1 MSETYPRKNHCETL
15 FAGHTP
21 SSVGIDRK
29 GTKKNVYVQEKFTFI
44 APYCAFSCVCAYF
57 FVILQPKT
65 KAMNLSPLLILTLV
79 IGIIWFVPLVC
90 RKIHVPSI
98 VGFILAGIVIGPSVL
113 NLVGESPTIK
123 ILGSLGMLYIMF
135 QSGSEMDINDFK
147 QYKYR
152 SLFFGLCTFFIPF
165 CLGLITSRYLLP
177 YGWLPSLLLGAMYGS
192 HTLMTYPI
200 VSRYGVQKNVA
211 VNITVGATM
220 VAIILSLIVL
230 AIVEGWHRSA
240 QSIMEYAIQL
250 SLLAIFLLSVLWLF
264 PRFARMFFKRYRDPI
279 SEFMVVMLMLV
290 GSALL
295 ADLAGLEGILGAFL
309 CGVSLNRLLPN
320 RSPLMN
326 RINFVGNSIF
336 VPLFLIS
343 VGLMIDIHA
352 FWSGWT
358 TVTIAIV
365 MIITK
370 LIGKGLSAWIAQVV
384 FRFSKHERQLVFGLS
399 HATAAGTLAIVT
411 IAYQMGILSSD
422 VLNASVLMIL
432 VLCTTASFISEH
444 AAKELAL
451 QESAKLESDHEDD
464 HWLLTSVGKD
474 LRPTLREIGEMAT
487 LDNIEI
493 KQSADWQDV
502 SNMVEHTSKSVIV
515 YHEAQPI
522 NTINRLVVAVP
533 RYAEKER
540 DFITCFG
547 LVRRLAGELGAK
559 VVFYA
564 TPDTQVAL
572 QAMCRRPGKYLR
584 AAFRNMDGWEEVGI
598 LSQTIME
605 NDMLI
610 LLSSRKLTASYH
622 PLFESIP
629 TMLTE
634 HFTHFSSMVVYP
646 EQLTGGPNMDTLLTE
661 IPPASTTWSII
672 TRIKRFLRKGWEA
685 MRLKVKG

>member
-1 MSETYPRKNHCETL
+1 MADMH
-15 FAGHTP
+15 
-21 SSVGIDRK
+21 
-29 GTKKNVYVQEKFTFI
+29 
-44 APYCAFSCVCAYF
+44 
-57 FVILQPKT
+57 
-65 KAMNLSPLLILTLV
+65 MSPLLILTLV
-79 IGIIWFVPLVC
+79 IGIIWFVPIMC
-90 RKIHVPSI
+90 RKLHVPSI

-113 NLVGESPTIK
+113 NVIGDNPTIK

-165 CLGLITSRYLLP
+165 VLGLITSRYLLP

-220 VAIILSLIVL
+220 WAIILSLIVL
-230 AIVEGWHRSA
+230 AIVESWSRAS
-240 QSIMEYAIQL
+240 QSITEYAIQL
-250 SLLAIFLLSVLWLF
+250 CLVGVFLLSVLWLF

-279 SEFMVVMLMLV
+279 SEFVVVMLMLV

-320 RSPLMN
+320 RSPLMG

-358 TVTIAIV
+358 TLTIAAV
-365 MIITK
+365 MIGTK
-370 LIGKGLSAWIAQVV
+370 LLGKSLSAWIAQVV

-399 HATAAGTLAIVT
+399 HATAAGTLAIVS

-464 HWLLTSVGKD
+464 YWLLTSVGKD
-474 LRPTLREIGEMAT
+474 LRPTLREIGEMAS

-493 KQSADWQDV
+493 KQSTDWQDV

-515 YHEAQPI
+515 YHESQPI

-533 RYAEKER
+533 RHAEKER

-559 VVFYA
+559 VIFYA
-564 TPDTQVAL
+564 TPDTQHAL
-572 QAMCRRPGKYLR
+572 QVMCRRPGKYLR
-584 AAFRNMDGWEEVGI
+584 ASFRTMDGWEEIGVI
-598 LSQTIME
+598 SQTIMD
-605 NDMLI
+605 NDMLV
-610 LLSSRKLTASYH
+610 LLSSRKSTASYH
-622 PLFESIP
+622 PLFEEIP
-629 TMLTE
+629 TMLTQ
-634 HFTHFSSMVVYP
+634 HFTEFNSMVVYP
-646 EQLTGGPNMDTLLTE
+646 EQLTGSPDMETLLTE
-661 IPPASTTWSII
+661 IPPASKTWSII
-672 TRIKRFLRKGWEA
+672 SGIKRWILRFVTFHK
-685 MRLKVKG
+685 

>member
-1 MSETYPRKNHCETL
+1 ML
-15 FAGHTP
+15 
-21 SSVGIDRK
+21 
-29 GTKKNVYVQEKFTFI
+29 
-44 APYCAFSCVCAYF
+44 
-57 FVILQPKT
+57 
-65 KAMNLSPLLILTLV
+65 LSPLLTLTLV
-79 IGIIWFVPLVC
+79 IGIIWFVPILC

-113 NLVGESPTIK
+113 GVAGQTPAIK

-135 QSGSEMDINDFK
+135 QSGSEIDIHDFK

-152 SLFFGLCTFFIPF
+152 SLFFGLCTFLIPF
-165 CLGLITSRYLLP
+165 GLGLITSRYLLP

-200 VSRYGVQKNVA
+200 VSQYGVQKNVA

-230 AIVEGWHRSA
+230 AIVEGWSRSA
-240 QSIMEYAIQL
+240 QSSMDYIIQL
-250 SLLAIFLLSVLWLF
+250 CLVVVFLTSVLWLF

-358 TVTIAIV
+358 TLTIAIV
-365 MIITK
+365 MITTK

-384 FRFSKHERQLVFGLS
+384 FRFSKHERQLIFGLS

-411 IAYQMGILSSD
+411 IAYQMGLLSSD

-464 HWLLTSVGKD
+464 YWLLTSVGDD
-474 LRPTLREIGEMAT
+474 LRPAMREIGEMAS

-493 KQSADWQDV
+493 KQSADWKDV

-547 LVRRLAGELGAK
+547 LVRRLASELGAK

-564 TPDTQVAL
+564 HPDTQEAL

-584 AAFRNMDGWEEVGI
+584 ASFRNMDGWEEVGI
-598 LSQTIME
+598 ISQTIVD
-605 NDMLI
+605 NDMLV
-610 LLSSRKLTASYH
+610 LLSSRKSTASYN
-622 PLFESIP
+622 PLFEHIP

-634 HFTHFSSMVVYP
+634 HFTRFSSMVVYP
-646 EQLTGGPNMDTLLTE
+646 EQLTGGPDMDTLLME
-661 IPPASTTWSII
+661 IPPASKTWSII
-672 TRIKRFLRKGWEA
+672 SRIKQFIKHLIRYDRNS
-685 MRLKVKG
+685 

>member
-1 MSETYPRKNHCETL
+1 
-15 FAGHTP
+15 
-21 SSVGIDRK
+21 
-29 GTKKNVYVQEKFTFI
+29 
-44 APYCAFSCVCAYF
+44 
-57 FVILQPKT
+57 
-65 KAMNLSPLLILTLV
+65 MNALLTLTLV
-79 IGIIWFVPLVC
+79 IGIIWFVPLLC

-113 NLVGESPTIK
+113 NIVGESPTIK
-123 ILGSLGMLYIMF
+123 ILGSLGMLFIMF
-135 QSGSEMDINDFK
+135 QSGSEIDINDFK

-165 CLGLITSRYLLP
+165 GLGLITSQYLLP

-200 VSRYGVQKNVA
+200 VSRYGVQKNVV

-230 AIVEGWHRSA
+230 AIVESWSRSV
-240 QSIMEYAIQL
+240 QTTTEYVIQF
-250 SLLAIFLLSVLWLF
+250 SLIVVFLLTVLWLF
-264 PRFARMFFKRYRDPI
+264 PRLARMFFKRYREPI
-279 SEFMVVMLMLV
+279 SEFAVVMLMLV
-290 GSALL
+290 SSAWL

-320 RSPLMN
+320 RSPLMG
-326 RINFVGNSIF
+326 RINFVGTSIF

-358 TVTIAIV
+358 TLTIAAV
-365 MIITK
+365 MITTK
-370 LIGKGLSAWIAQVV
+370 LIGKSLSAWLAQAV

-411 IAYQMGILSSD
+411 IAYQMGLLSSD

-432 VLCTTASFISEH
+432 VLCTTASFITEH

-464 HWLLTSVGKD
+464 YWLLTSVGRD

-564 TPDTQVAL
+564 HPDTQVAL
-572 QAMCRRPGKYLR
+572 QTMCRRPGKYLR
-584 AAFRNMDGWEEVGI
+584 AAFRTMEGWEEIEI
-598 LSQTIME
+598 LSQTIID

-610 LLSSRKLTASYH
+610 LLSSRKSTASYN
-622 PLFESIP
+622 PLFEQIP
-629 TMLTE
+629 TMLGE
-634 HFTHFSSMVVYP
+634 HFTGYNSMVVYP
-646 EQLTGGPNMDTLLTE
+646 EQLTGGPDMDTLLTE
-661 IPPASTTWSII
+661 IPPASTTWSFLS
-672 TRIKRFLRKGWEA
+672 RCKRLVKRLLR
-685 MRLKVKG
+685 MDDQL

>member
-1 MSETYPRKNHCETL
+1 
-15 FAGHTP
+15 
-21 SSVGIDRK
+21 
-29 GTKKNVYVQEKFTFI
+29 
-44 APYCAFSCVCAYF
+44 
-57 FVILQPKT
+57 
-65 KAMNLSPLLILTLV
+65 MNALLTLTLV
-79 IGIIWFVPLVC
+79 IGSIWFVPLVC

-113 NLVGESPTIK
+113 NLVGESPSIK

-135 QSGSEMDINDFK
+135 QSGSEIDINDFK

-165 CLGLITSRYLLP
+165 GLGLITSQYLLP

-230 AIVEGWHRSA
+230 AIVEGWSRSV
-240 QSIMEYAIQL
+240 QSITDYAIQL
-250 SLLAIFLLSVLWLF
+250 VLVAVFLLTVLWLF

-295 ADLAGLEGILGAFL
+295 ADMAGLEGILGAFL

-320 RSPLMN
+320 RSPLMG

-358 TVTIAIV
+358 TVTIAVV
-365 MIITK
+365 MITTK
-370 LIGKGLSAWIAQVV
+370 LIGKSLSAWIAQVV

-411 IAYQMGILSSD
+411 IAYQMGLLSSD

-432 VLCTTASFISEH
+432 VLCTTASFITEH

-464 HWLLTSVGKD
+464 YWLLTSVGRD

-502 SNMVEHTSKSVIV
+502 SNLVEHTSKSVIV
-515 YHEAQPI
+515 YHESQPI
-522 NTINRLVVAVP
+522 NTIYRLVVAVP

-564 TPDTQVAL
+564 HPDTQVAL

-584 AAFRNMDGWEEVGI
+584 ASFRTMEGWEEIGI
-598 LSQTIME
+598 LSQTIMD

-610 LLSSRKLTASYH
+610 LLSSRKSTASYN
-622 PLFESIP
+622 PLFEEIP
-629 TMLTE
+629 VMLGE
-634 HFTHFSSMVVYP
+634 YFTDYNSMVVYP
-646 EQLTGGPNMDTLLTE
+646 EQLTGGPDIDTLLTE
-661 IPPASTTWSII
+661 MPPASKTWSII
-672 TRIKRFLRKGWEA
+672 SRVKRW
-685 MRLKVKG
+685 VKKYIFRRTDEK

>member
-1 MSETYPRKNHCETL
+1 
-15 FAGHTP
+15 
-21 SSVGIDRK
+21 
-29 GTKKNVYVQEKFTFI
+29 
-44 APYCAFSCVCAYF
+44 
-57 FVILQPKT
+57 
-65 KAMNLSPLLILTLV
+65 MNALLTLTLV
-79 IGIIWFVPLVC
+79 IGIIWFVPIVC

-113 NLVGESPTIK
+113 NLVGESPSIK

-135 QSGSEMDINDFK
+135 QSGSEIDINDFK

-152 SLFFGLCTFFIPF
+152 SLFFGLCTFLIPF
-165 CLGLITSRYLLP
+165 GLGIITSRYLLP

-200 VSRYGVQKNVA
+200 VSRYGVQKNMA

-220 VAIILSLIVL
+220 VAITLSLIVL
-230 AIVEGWHRSA
+230 AIVEGWSHPVRSIA
-240 QSIMEYAIQL
+240 DYAIQL
-250 SLLAIFLLSVLWLF
+250 SLVVVFLISVLWLF

-290 GSALL
+290 GSAFL
-295 ADLAGLEGILGAFL
+295 ANLAGLEGILGAFL

-320 RSPLMN
+320 RSPLMG

-365 MIITK
+365 MITTK
-370 LIGKGLSAWIAQVV
+370 LIGKSLSAWIAQAV
-384 FRFSKHERQLVFGLS
+384 FRFSQHERQLVFGLS

-411 IAYQMGILSSD
+411 IAYQMGLLSSD

-432 VLCTTASFISEH
+432 VLCTTASFITEH

-451 QESAKLESDHEDD
+451 QESAKLEAYHEDD
-464 HWLLTSVGKD
+464 YWLLTSVGDD
-474 LRPTLREIGEMAT
+474 LRPAMREIGEMAS

-493 KQSADWQDV
+493 KQSADWKDV
-502 SNMVEHTSKSVIV
+502 SDMVEHTSKSVIV

-547 LVRRLAGELGAK
+547 LVRRLSGELGAK

-564 TPDTQVAL
+564 HPDTQVAL

-598 LSQTIME
+598 ISQTIMD
-605 NDMLI
+605 NDMLV
-610 LLSSRKLTASYH
+610 LLSSRKSTASYN
-622 PLFESIP
+622 PLFEEIP
-629 TMLTE
+629 TMLTQ
-634 HFTHFSSMVVYP
+634 HFTSFSSMVVYP
-646 EQLTGGPNMDTLLTE
+646 EQLTGEPDMDTLLME
-661 IPPASTTWSII
+661 IPPASKTWSMIS
-672 TRIKRFLRKGWEA
+672 RVKRWVKKYIF
-685 MRLKVKG
+685 RLTDEK

>member
-1 MSETYPRKNHCETL
+1 
-15 FAGHTP
+15 
-21 SSVGIDRK
+21 
-29 GTKKNVYVQEKFTFI
+29 
-44 APYCAFSCVCAYF
+44 
-57 FVILQPKT
+57 
-65 KAMNLSPLLILTLV
+65 MNALLTLTLV
-79 IGIIWFVPLVC
+79 IGIIWFVPLLC

-113 NLVGESPTIK
+113 DLVGETPALQ

-135 QSGSEMDINDFK
+135 QSGSEIDINDFK

-165 CLGLITSRYLLP
+165 GLGLITSQYLLP

-200 VSRYGVQKNVA
+200 VSRYGVQKNMA

-220 VAIILSLIVL
+220 VAIILSLTVL
-230 AIVEGWHRSA
+230 AIVEGWSRST
-240 QSIMEYAIQL
+240 QSLTDYAIQL
-250 SLLAIFLLSVLWLF
+250 ALVVVFLLTVLWLF

-320 RSPLMN
+320 RSPLMG

-365 MIITK
+365 MVITK
-370 LIGKGLSAWIAQVV
+370 LIGKSISAWIAQVV

-411 IAYQMGILSSD
+411 IAYQMGLLSSD

-432 VLCTTASFISEH
+432 ILCTTASFITEH

-464 HWLLTSVGKD
+464 YWLLTSVGRD

-502 SNMVEHTSKSVIV
+502 SNLVEHTSKSVIV
-515 YHEAQPI
+515 YHESQPI
-522 NTINRLVVAVP
+522 NTIYRLVVAVP

-564 TPDTQVAL
+564 HPDTQVAL
-572 QAMCRRPGKYLR
+572 QTMCRRPGKYLR
-584 AAFRNMDGWEEVGI
+584 ASFRTMEGWEEISI
-598 LSQTIME
+598 LSQTIMD

-610 LLSSRKLTASYH
+610 LLSSRKSTASYN
-622 PLFESIP
+622 PLFEDIP
-629 TMLTE
+629 TMLGE
-634 HFTHFSSMVVYP
+634 HFTDYNSMVVYP
-646 EQLTGGPNMDTLLTE
+646 EQLTGGPDMDTLLSE
-661 IPPASTTWSII
+661 MPPASKTWSII
-672 TRIKRFLRKGWEA
+672 SRIKQIVKKI
-685 MRLKVKG
+685 LKLNAK

>member
-1 MSETYPRKNHCETL
+1 MADMH
-15 FAGHTP
+15 
-21 SSVGIDRK
+21 
-29 GTKKNVYVQEKFTFI
+29 
-44 APYCAFSCVCAYF
+44 
-57 FVILQPKT
+57 
-65 KAMNLSPLLILTLV
+65 MSPLLILTLV
-79 IGIIWFVPLVC
+79 IGIIWFVPIMC
-90 RKIHVPSI
+90 RKLHVPSI

-113 NLVGESPTIK
+113 NVIGDNPTIK

-165 CLGLITSRYLLP
+165 VLGLITSRYLLP

-220 VAIILSLIVL
+220 WAIILSLIVL
-230 AIVEGWHRSA
+230 AIVESWSRAS
-240 QSIMEYAIQL
+240 QSITEYAIQL
-250 SLLAIFLLSVLWLF
+250 CLVGVFLLSVLWLF

-279 SEFMVVMLMLV
+279 SEFVVVMLMLV

-320 RSPLMN
+320 RSPLMG

-358 TVTIAIV
+358 TLTIAAV
-365 MIITK
+365 MIGTK
-370 LIGKGLSAWIAQVV
+370 LLGKSLSAWIAQVV

-399 HATAAGTLAIVT
+399 HATAAGTLAIVS

-464 HWLLTSVGKD
+464 YWLLTSVGKD
-474 LRPTLREIGEMAT
+474 LRPTLREIGEMAS

-493 KQSADWQDV
+493 KQSTDWQDV

-515 YHEAQPI
+515 YHESQPI

-533 RYAEKER
+533 RHAEKER

-559 VVFYA
+559 VIFYA
-564 TPDTQVAL
+564 TPDTQNAL
-572 QAMCRRPGKYLR
+572 QVMCRRPGKYLR
-584 AAFRNMDGWEEVGI
+584 ASFRTMDGWEEIGVI
-598 LSQTIME
+598 SQTIMD
-605 NDMLI
+605 NDMLV
-610 LLSSRKLTASYH
+610 LLSSRKSTASYH
-622 PLFESIP
+622 PLFEEIP
-629 TMLTE
+629 TMLTQ
-634 HFTHFSSMVVYP
+634 HFTEFNSMVVYP
-646 EQLTGGPNMDTLLTE
+646 EQLTGSPDMETLLTE
-661 IPPASTTWSII
+661 IPPASKTWSII
-672 TRIKRFLRKGWEA
+672 SGIKRWILRFVTFHK
-685 MRLKVKG
+685 

>member
-1 MSETYPRKNHCETL
+1 
-15 FAGHTP
+15 
-21 SSVGIDRK
+21 
-29 GTKKNVYVQEKFTFI
+29 
-44 APYCAFSCVCAYF
+44 
-57 FVILQPKT
+57 
-65 KAMNLSPLLILTLV
+65 
-79 IGIIWFVPLVC
+79 
-90 RKIHVPSI
+90 
-98 VGFILAGIVIGPSVL
+98 
-113 NLVGESPTIK
+113 
-123 ILGSLGMLYIMF
+123 
-135 QSGSEMDINDFK
+135 
-147 QYKYR
+147 
-152 SLFFGLCTFFIPF
+152 
-165 CLGLITSRYLLP
+165 
-177 YGWLPSLLLGAMYGS
+177 MYGS

-200 VSRYGVQKNVA
+200 VSRYGVQKNSA

-220 VAIILSLIVL
+220 WAIILSLIVL
-230 AIVEGWHRSA
+230 AIVEGWSRSA
-240 QSIMEYAIQL
+240 QGIKEYAIQL
-250 SLLAIFLLSVLWLF
+250 SLLAAFLLTVLWLF

-290 GSALL
+290 SSALL

-320 RSPLMN
+320 RSPLMG

-358 TVTIAIV
+358 TLTIAAV
-365 MIITK
+365 MIATK
-370 LIGKGLSAWIAQVV
+370 LIGKSLSAWIAQAV

-464 HWLLTSVGKD
+464 YWLITSVGKD
-474 LRPTLREIGEMAT
+474 LRPTLREIGEMAS

-559 VVFYA
+559 VIFYA
-564 TPDTQVAL
+564 HPDTQWAL
-572 QAMCRRPGKYLR
+572 QTMCRRPGKYLR
-584 AAFRNMDGWEEVGI
+584 ASFRTMEGWEEIDI
-598 LSQTIME
+598 LSQTIMD

-610 LLSSRKLTASYH
+610 LLSSRKSTASYN
-622 PLFESIP
+622 PLFEEIP
-629 TMLTE
+629 TMLGK
-634 HFTHFSSMVVYP
+634 HFTEYNSMVVYP
-646 EQLTGGPNMDTLLTE
+646 EQLTGGPDMDTLLTE
-661 IPPASTTWSII
+661 MPPASKTWSFISNC
-672 TRIKRFLRKGWEA
+672 KRFIKKI
-685 MRLKVKG
+685 LKINTP

>member
-1 MSETYPRKNHCETL
+1 
-15 FAGHTP
+15 
-21 SSVGIDRK
+21 
-29 GTKKNVYVQEKFTFI
+29 
-44 APYCAFSCVCAYF
+44 
-57 FVILQPKT
+57 
-65 KAMNLSPLLILTLV
+65 MNLSPLLILTLV
-79 IGIIWFVPLVC
+79 IGIIWFVPIVC

-113 NLVGESPTIK
+113 NIVAGGPTIK

-135 QSGSEMDINDFK
+135 QSGSEIDINDFK

-165 CLGLITSRYLLP
+165 GLGLITSRFLLP
-177 YGWLPSLLLGAMYGS
+177 FGWLPSLLLGAMYGS

-220 VAIILSLIVL
+220 VAIILSLMVL
-230 AIVEGWHRSA
+230 AIVEGWSRSV
-240 QSIMEYAIQL
+240 QSITEYAIQL

-358 TVTIAIV
+358 TVTIAVV

-384 FRFSKHERQLVFGLS
+384 FRFSKHERQLIFGLS

-411 IAYQMGILSSD
+411 IAYQMGLLSSD

-432 VLCTTASFISEH
+432 VLCTTASFITEH

-451 QESAKLESDHEDD
+451 QESAKLEADHEDD
-464 HWLLTSVGKD
+464 YWLLTSVGKD
-474 LRPTLREIGEMAT
+474 LRPAMREIGEMAS

-493 KQSADWQDV
+493 KQSTDWKDV
-502 SNMVEHTSKSVIV
+502 SDMVEHTSKSVIV
-515 YHEAQPI
+515 YNESQPI

-547 LVRRLAGELGAK
+547 LVRRLSGELGAK

-564 TPDTQVAL
+564 HPDTQVAL

-584 AAFRNMDGWEEVGI
+584 AAFRNMDDWEEVGI
-598 LSQTIME
+598 ISQTIVE
-605 NDMLI
+605 NDMLV
-610 LLSSRKLTASYH
+610 LLSSRKSTASYH
-622 PLFESIP
+622 PLFEEIP
-629 TMLTE
+629 TMLTQ
-634 HFTHFSSMVVYP
+634 HFTSFSSMVVYP
-646 EQLTGGPNMDTLLTE
+646 EQLTGGPDVDTLLTE
-661 IPPASTTWSII
+661 IPPASKTWSII
-672 TRIKRFLRKGWEA
+672 SRVKGFLRKGWEA
-685 MRLKVKG
+685 MR

>member
-1 MSETYPRKNHCETL
+1 ME
-15 FAGHTP
+15 
-21 SSVGIDRK
+21 
-29 GTKKNVYVQEKFTFI
+29 
-44 APYCAFSCVCAYF
+44 
-57 FVILQPKT
+57 
-65 KAMNLSPLLILTLV
+65 AMNLSPLLILTLV
-79 IGIIWFVPLVC
+79 IGIIWFVPIVC

-113 NLVGESPTIK
+113 NIVAGGPTIK

-135 QSGSEMDINDFK
+135 QSGSEIDINDFK

-165 CLGLITSRYLLP
+165 GLGLITSRFLLP
-177 YGWLPSLLLGAMYGS
+177 FGWLPSLLLGAMYGS

-220 VAIILSLIVL
+220 VAIILSLMVL
-230 AIVEGWHRSA
+230 AIVEGWSRSV
-240 QSIMEYAIQL
+240 QSITEYAIQL
-250 SLLAIFLLSVLWLF
+250 ALVAVFLFSVLWLF

-358 TVTIAIV
+358 TVTIAVV

-384 FRFSKHERQLVFGLS
+384 FRFSKHERQLIFGLS

-411 IAYQMGILSSD
+411 IAYQMGLLSSD

-432 VLCTTASFISEH
+432 VLCTTASFITEH

-451 QESAKLESDHEDD
+451 QESAKLEADHEDD
-464 HWLLTSVGKD
+464 YWLLTSVGKD
-474 LRPTLREIGEMAT
+474 LRPAMREIGEMAS

-493 KQSADWQDV
+493 KQSTDWKDV
-502 SNMVEHTSKSVIV
+502 SDMVEHTSKSVIV
-515 YHEAQPI
+515 YNESQPI

-547 LVRRLAGELGAK
+547 LVRRLSGELGAK

-564 TPDTQVAL
+564 HPDTQVAL

-598 LSQTIME
+598 ISQTIVE
-605 NDMLI
+605 NDMLV
-610 LLSSRKLTASYH
+610 LLSSRKSTASYH
-622 PLFESIP
+622 PLFEEIP
-629 TMLTE
+629 TMLTQ
-634 HFTHFSSMVVYP
+634 HFTSFSSMVVYP
-646 EQLTGGPNMDTLLTE
+646 EQLTGGPDVDTLLTE
-661 IPPASTTWSII
+661 IPPASKTWSII
-672 TRIKRFLRKGWEA
+672 SRVKGFMRKGWEA
-685 MRLKVKG
+685 IRLKVKGER

>member
-1 MSETYPRKNHCETL
+1 MS
-15 FAGHTP
+15 
-21 SSVGIDRK
+21 
-29 GTKKNVYVQEKFTFI
+29 
-44 APYCAFSCVCAYF
+44 
-57 FVILQPKT
+57 
-65 KAMNLSPLLILTLV
+65 LSPLLILTLV
-79 IGIIWFVPLVC
+79 IGIIWFVPLLC

-113 NLVGESPTIK
+113 NIVGESPTIK
-123 ILGSLGMLYIMF
+123 ILGSLGMLFIMF
-135 QSGSEMDINDFK
+135 QSGSEIDINDFK

-152 SLFFGLCTFFIPF
+152 SLFLGLCTFFIPF
-165 CLGLITSRYLLP
+165 GLGLITSQYLLP

-200 VSRYGVQKNVA
+200 VSRYGVQKNVV

-230 AIVEGWHRSA
+230 AIVESWSRSV
-240 QSIMEYAIQL
+240 QTTTEYVIQF
-250 SLLAIFLLSVLWLF
+250 SLIVVFLLTVLWLF
-264 PRFARMFFKRYRDPI
+264 PRLARMLFKRYREPI
-279 SEFMVVMLMLV
+279 SEFVVVMLMLV
-290 GSALL
+290 SSAWL

-320 RSPLMN
+320 RSPLMG
-326 RINFVGNSIF
+326 RINFVGTSIF

-358 TVTIAIV
+358 TLTIAAV
-365 MIITK
+365 MITTK
-370 LIGKGLSAWIAQVV
+370 LIGKSLSAWLAQAV

-411 IAYQMGILSSD
+411 IAYQMGLLSSD

-432 VLCTTASFISEH
+432 VLCTTASFITEH

-464 HWLLTSVGKD
+464 YWLLTSVGRD

-564 TPDTQVAL
+564 HPDTQVAL
-572 QAMCRRPGKYLR
+572 QTMCRRPGKYLR
-584 AAFRNMDGWEEVGI
+584 AAFRTMEGWEEIDI
-598 LSQTIME
+598 LSQTIMD

-610 LLSSRKLTASYH
+610 LLSSRKSTASYN
-622 PLFESIP
+622 PLFEQIP
-629 TMLTE
+629 TMLGE
-634 HFTHFSSMVVYP
+634 HFTGYNSMVVYP
-646 EQLTGGPNMDTLLTE
+646 EQLTGGPDMDTLLTE
-661 IPPASTTWSII
+661 IPPASTTWSFLS
-672 TRIKRFLRKGWEA
+672 RCKRLVKRLLR
-685 MRLKVKG
+685 MDDQL

>member
-1 MSETYPRKNHCETL
+1 
-15 FAGHTP
+15 
-21 SSVGIDRK
+21 
-29 GTKKNVYVQEKFTFI
+29 
-44 APYCAFSCVCAYF
+44 
-57 FVILQPKT
+57 
-65 KAMNLSPLLILTLV
+65 MNTLLILTLV
-79 IGIIWFVPLVC
+79 IGIIWFVPLLC

-98 VGFILAGIVIGPSVL
+98 VGFILAGVVIGPSVL
-113 NLVGESPTIK
+113 DLVGESPTIN

-135 QSGSEMDINDFK
+135 QSGSEIDFNDFK

-165 CLGLITSRYLLP
+165 ALGLITCSFFLP
-177 YGWLPSLLLGAMYGS
+177 YGWLPSLLLSAMYGS

-220 VAIILSLIVL
+220 WAIILSLIVL

-240 QSIMEYAIQL
+240 QSVADYVIQL
-250 SLLAIFLLSVLWLF
+250 SLVAVFLLSVLWGF
-264 PRFARMFFKRYRDPI
+264 PRFARMFFKRYRDSI
-279 SEFMVVMLMLV
+279 SEFAVVMLMLV

-320 RSPLMN
+320 RSPLMG

-336 VPLFLIS
+336 VPLFLVS
-343 VGLMIDIHA
+343 VGLLIDIHA

-358 TVTIAIV
+358 TLTIAIV
-365 MIITK
+365 MISTK
-370 LIGKGLSAWIAQVV
+370 LIGKSLAAWIAQIV

-451 QESAKLESDHEDD
+451 QESTKLEADHEDD
-464 HWLLTSVGKD
+464 NWLLTSVGKD
-474 LRPTLREIGEMAT
+474 LRPTLREIGEMAS
-487 LDNIEI
+487 LNNIEI

-515 YHEAQPI
+515 YHESQPI

-559 VVFYA
+559 VIFYA
-564 TPDTQVAL
+564 HPDTQVAL

-584 AAFRNMDGWEEVGI
+584 AAFRTMDGWEEIGI
-598 LSQTIME
+598 LSQTIMD

-610 LLSSRKLTASYH
+610 LLSSRKSTASYN
-622 PLFESIP
+622 PLFEEIP
-629 TMLTE
+629 TMLGE
-634 HFTHFSSMVVYP
+634 YFTDYNSMVVYP
-646 EQLTGGPNMDTLLTE
+646 EQLTGVPDMDTLLTE
-661 IPPASTTWSII
+661 MPPASKTWSMIG
-672 TRIKRFLRKGWEA
+672 RMKRFIKHILGRHAE
-685 MRLKVKG
+685 

>member
-1 MSETYPRKNHCETL
+1 ML
-15 FAGHTP
+15 
-21 SSVGIDRK
+21 
-29 GTKKNVYVQEKFTFI
+29 
-44 APYCAFSCVCAYF
+44 
-57 FVILQPKT
+57 
-65 KAMNLSPLLILTLV
+65 LSPLLTLTLV
-79 IGIIWFVPLVC
+79 IGIIWFVPILC

-113 NLVGESPTIK
+113 GVAGQTPAIK

-135 QSGSEMDINDFK
+135 QSGSEIDINDFK

-152 SLFFGLCTFFIPF
+152 SLFFGLCTFLIPF
-165 CLGLITSRYLLP
+165 GLGLITSRYLLP

-230 AIVEGWHRSA
+230 AIVEGWSRSA
-240 QSIMEYAIQL
+240 QSSMDYIIQL
-250 SLLAIFLLSVLWLF
+250 CLVVVFLTSVLWLF
-264 PRFARMFFKRYRDPI
+264 PRFARTFFKRYRDPI

-358 TVTIAIV
+358 TLTIAIV
-365 MIITK
+365 MITTK

-384 FRFSKHERQLVFGLS
+384 FRFSKHERQLIFGLS

-411 IAYQMGILSSD
+411 IAYQMGLLSSD

-464 HWLLTSVGKD
+464 YWLLTSVGDD
-474 LRPTLREIGEMAT
+474 LRPAMREIGEMAS

-502 SNMVEHTSKSVIV
+502 SNMIEHTSKSVIV

-547 LVRRLAGELGAK
+547 LVRRLASELGAK

-564 TPDTQVAL
+564 HPDTQEAL

-584 AAFRNMDGWEEVGI
+584 ASFRNMDGWEEVGI
-598 LSQTIME
+598 ISQTIVD
-605 NDMLI
+605 NDMLV
-610 LLSSRKLTASYH
+610 LLSSRKSTASDN
-622 PLFESIP
+622 PLFEHIP
-629 TMLTE
+629 TRLTE
-634 HFTHFSSMVVYP
+634 HFTRFSSMVVYP
-646 EQLTGGPNMDTLLTE
+646 EQLTGGPDMDTLLME
-661 IPPASTTWSII
+661 IPPASKTWSII
-672 TRIKRFLRKGWEA
+672 SRIKQFIKHLIRYDRNS
-685 MRLKVKG
+685 

>member
-1 MSETYPRKNHCETL
+1 MS
-15 FAGHTP
+15 
-21 SSVGIDRK
+21 
-29 GTKKNVYVQEKFTFI
+29 
-44 APYCAFSCVCAYF
+44 
-57 FVILQPKT
+57 
-65 KAMNLSPLLILTLV
+65 LSPLLILTLM

-113 NLVGESPTIK
+113 NLVGESPSIK

-135 QSGSEMDINDFK
+135 QSGSEIDINDFK

-165 CLGLITSRYLLP
+165 GLGLITSRYLLP

-230 AIVEGWHRSA
+230 ALVEGWSRSA
-240 QSIMEYAIQL
+240 QSVSEYAIQL
-250 SLLAIFLLSVLWLF
+250 SLVAVFLVSVLWLF
-264 PRFARMFFKRYRDPI
+264 PRFARMFFKRYREPI

-320 RSPLMN
+320 RSPLMG
-326 RINFVGNSIF
+326 RINFIGNSIF

-352 FWSGWT
+352 FWSGWST
-358 TVTIAIV
+358 LTIAVV

-370 LIGKGLSAWIAQVV
+370 LIGKSLSSWIAQLV

-411 IAYQMGILSSD
+411 IAYQMGLLSSD

-432 VLCTTASFISEH
+432 VLCTTASFITEH

-451 QESAKLESDHEDD
+451 QESALLEAYHEDD
-464 HWLLTSVGKD
+464 YWLLTSVGKD

-502 SNMVEHTSKSVIV
+502 LNMVEHTSKSVIV

-547 LVRRLAGELGAK
+547 LVRRLSVELGAK

-564 TPDTQVAL
+564 HPDTQVAL
-572 QAMCRRPGKYLR
+572 QAMCCRPGKYLR
-584 AAFRNMDGWEEVGI
+584 ASFRNMDGWEEVGI
-598 LSQTIME
+598 ISQTIMD
-605 NDMLI
+605 NDMLV
-610 LLSSRKLTASYH
+610 LLSSRKSTASYH
-622 PLFESIP
+622 PLFEQIP
-629 TMLTE
+629 TMLMQ
-634 HFTHFSSMVVYP
+634 HFTSFSSMVVYP
-646 EQLTGGPNMDTLLTE
+646 EQLTGGPDMDTLLME
-661 IPPASTTWSII
+661 IPPASKTWSMI
-672 TRIKRFLRKGWEA
+672 TGVKRWVKQFLWNKDT
-685 MRLKVKG
+685 

>member
-1 MSETYPRKNHCETL
+1 M
-15 FAGHTP
+15 
-21 SSVGIDRK
+21 
-29 GTKKNVYVQEKFTFI
+29 Q
-44 APYCAFSCVCAYF
+44 
-57 FVILQPKT
+57 
-65 KAMNLSPLLILTLV
+65 MSPLFILTLV
-79 IGIIWFVPLVC
+79 IGIVWFVPIVC

-113 NLVGESPTIK
+113 DIVGESPTIK

-165 CLGLITSRYLLP
+165 GLGLITSRYLLP
-177 YGWLPSLLLGAMYGS
+177 YGWLPGLLLGAMYGS

-220 VAIILSLIVL
+220 VAIILSLVVL
-230 AIVEGWHRSA
+230 AVVEGWSRSV
-240 QSIMEYAIQL
+240 QSVREYAIQL
-250 SLLAIFLLSVLWLF
+250 SLVVVFLVSVLWVF
-264 PRFARMFFKRYRDPI
+264 PRLARIFFKRYRDPI
-279 SEFMVVMLMLV
+279 SEFVVVMLMLV

-320 RSPLMN
+320 RSPLMG

-358 TVTIAIV
+358 TLTIAAV
-365 MIITK
+365 MITTK
-370 LIGKGLSAWIAQVV
+370 LVGKSLAAWIVQVV

-411 IAYQMGILSSD
+411 IAYQMGLLSSD

-464 HWLLTSVGKD
+464 YWLLTSVGKD
-474 LRPTLREIGEMAT
+474 LRPTLREIGEMAS

-502 SNMVEHTSKSVIV
+502 TNMVEHTSKSVIV
-515 YHEAQPI
+515 YNEVQPI

-559 VVFYA
+559 VIFYA
-564 TPDTQVAL
+564 HPDTQVAL

-584 AAFRNMDGWEEVGI
+584 ASFRTMEGWEEISV
-598 LSQTIME
+598 LSQTIMD

-610 LLSSRKLTASYH
+610 LLSSRKSTASYN
-622 PLFESIP
+622 PLFEEIP
-629 TMLTE
+629 TMLSL
-634 HFTHFSSMVVYP
+634 HFTEYSSMVVYP
-646 EQLTGGPNMDTLLTE
+646 EQLMGSPDMETLLSET
-661 IPPASTTWSII
+661 PPASRTWWVI
-672 TRIKRFLRKGWEA
+672 TGIKRLILRMVSFNK
-685 MRLKVKG
+685 

>member
-1 MSETYPRKNHCETL
+1 MDS
-15 FAGHTP
+15 
-21 SSVGIDRK
+21 
-29 GTKKNVYVQEKFTFI
+29 
-44 APYCAFSCVCAYF
+44 
-57 FVILQPKT
+57 
-65 KAMNLSPLLILTLV
+65 SPLLILTLV
-79 IGIIWFVPLVC
+79 IGIIWFVPIVC

-113 NLVGESPTIK
+113 GIAGQTPIIK

-135 QSGSEMDINDFK
+135 QSGSEIDINDFK

-165 CLGLITSRYLLP
+165 GLGLITSRFLLP

-220 VAIILSLIVL
+220 VAIILSLMAL
-230 AIVEGWHRSA
+230 AIVEGWSRSVE
-240 QSIMEYAIQL
+240 SITEYAIQL
-250 SLLAIFLLSVLWLF
+250 ALVAVFLFSVLWLF

-384 FRFSKHERQLVFGLS
+384 FRFSKHERQLIFGLT

-464 HWLLTSVGKD
+464 YWLLTSVGDD
-474 LRPTLREIGEMAT
+474 LRPAMREIGEMAS

-515 YHEAQPI
+515 YHESQPI

-564 TPDTQVAL
+564 HPDTQVAL

-584 AAFRNMDGWEEVGI
+584 ASFRNMDGWEEVGI
-598 LSQTIME
+598 ISQTIVE
-605 NDMLI
+605 NDMLV
-610 LLSSRKLTASYH
+610 LLSSRKSTASYN
-622 PLFESIP
+622 PLFERIP

-646 EQLTGGPNMDTLLTE
+646 EQLTGGPDMDTLLME

-672 TRIKRFLRKGWEA
+672 TRVKRFLRKGWEA
-685 MRLKVKG
+685 IRLKVKG

>member
-1 MSETYPRKNHCETL
+1 
-15 FAGHTP
+15 
-21 SSVGIDRK
+21 
-29 GTKKNVYVQEKFTFI
+29 
-44 APYCAFSCVCAYF
+44 
-57 FVILQPKT
+57 
-65 KAMNLSPLLILTLV
+65 MNALLTLTLV
-79 IGIIWFVPLVC
+79 IGIIWFVPLLC

-113 NLVGESPTIK
+113 NIVGESPTIK
-123 ILGSLGMLYIMF
+123 ILGSLGMLFIMF
-135 QSGSEMDINDFK
+135 QSGSEIDIHDFK

-165 CLGLITSRYLLP
+165 GLGLITSQYLLP

-200 VSRYGVQKNVA
+200 VSRYGVQKNVV

-230 AIVEGWHRSA
+230 AIVESWSRSA
-240 QSIMEYAIQL
+240 QSTTEYVIQF
-250 SLLAIFLLSVLWLF
+250 SLIVVFLLTVLWLF
-264 PRFARMFFKRYRDPI
+264 PRLARMFFKRYREPI
-279 SEFMVVMLMLV
+279 SEFAVVMLMLV
-290 GSALL
+290 SSAWL

-320 RSPLMN
+320 RSPLMG
-326 RINFVGNSIF
+326 RINFVGTSIF

-358 TVTIAIV
+358 TLTIAAV
-365 MIITK
+365 MITTK
-370 LIGKGLSAWIAQVV
+370 LIGKSLSAWLAQAV

-411 IAYQMGILSSD
+411 IAYQMGLLSSD

-432 VLCTTASFISEH
+432 VLCTTASFITEH

-464 HWLLTSVGKD
+464 YWLLTSVGRD

-564 TPDTQVAL
+564 HPDTQVAL
-572 QAMCRRPGKYLR
+572 QTMCRRPGKYLR
-584 AAFRNMDGWEEVGI
+584 AAFRTMEGWEEIDI
-598 LSQTIME
+598 LSQTIID

-610 LLSSRKLTASYH
+610 LLSSRKSTASYN
-622 PLFESIP
+622 PLFEQIP
-629 TMLTE
+629 TMLGE
-634 HFTHFSSMVVYP
+634 HFTGYNSMVVYP
-646 EQLTGGPNMDTLLTE
+646 EQLTGGPDMDTLLTE
-661 IPPASTTWSII
+661 IPPASTTWSFLS
-672 TRIKRFLRKGWEA
+672 RCKRLVKRLLR
-685 MRLKVKG
+685 MDDQL

>member
-1 MSETYPRKNHCETL
+1 
-15 FAGHTP
+15 
-21 SSVGIDRK
+21 
-29 GTKKNVYVQEKFTFI
+29 
-44 APYCAFSCVCAYF
+44 
-57 FVILQPKT
+57 
-65 KAMNLSPLLILTLV
+65 MNLSPLLILTLV
-79 IGIIWFVPLVC
+79 IGIIWFVPIVC

-113 NLVGESPTIK
+113 NIVAGGPTIK

-135 QSGSEMDINDFK
+135 QSGSEIDINDFK

-165 CLGLITSRYLLP
+165 GLGLITSRFLLP
-177 YGWLPSLLLGAMYGS
+177 FGWLPSLLLGAMYGS

-220 VAIILSLIVL
+220 VAIILSLMVL
-230 AIVEGWHRSA
+230 AIVEGWSRSV
-240 QSIMEYAIQL
+240 QSITEYAIQL

-358 TVTIAIV
+358 TVTIAVV

-384 FRFSKHERQLVFGLS
+384 FRFSKHERQLIFGLS

-411 IAYQMGILSSD
+411 IAYQMGLLSSD

-432 VLCTTASFISEH
+432 VLCTTASFITEH

-451 QESAKLESDHEDD
+451 QESAKLEADHEDD
-464 HWLLTSVGKD
+464 YWLLTSVGKD
-474 LRPTLREIGEMAT
+474 LRPAMREIGEMAS

-493 KQSADWQDV
+493 KQSTDWKDV
-502 SNMVEHTSKSVIV
+502 SDMVEHTSKSVIV
-515 YHEAQPI
+515 YNESQPI

-547 LVRRLAGELGAK
+547 LVRRLSGELGAK

-564 TPDTQVAL
+564 HPDTQVAL

-598 LSQTIME
+598 ISQTIVE
-605 NDMLI
+605 NDMLV
-610 LLSSRKLTASYH
+610 LLSSRKSTASYH
-622 PLFESIP
+622 PLFEEIP
-629 TMLTE
+629 TMLTQ
-634 HFTHFSSMVVYP
+634 HFTSFSSMVVYP
-646 EQLTGGPNMDTLLTE
+646 EQLTGGPDVDTLLTE
-661 IPPASTTWSII
+661 IPPASKTWSII
-672 TRIKRFLRKGWEA
+672 SRVKGFLRKGWEA
-685 MRLKVKG
+685 IRLKVKG

>member
-1 MSETYPRKNHCETL
+1 MADMH
-15 FAGHTP
+15 
-21 SSVGIDRK
+21 
-29 GTKKNVYVQEKFTFI
+29 
-44 APYCAFSCVCAYF
+44 
-57 FVILQPKT
+57 
-65 KAMNLSPLLILTLV
+65 MSPLLILTLV
-79 IGIIWFVPLVC
+79 IGIIWFVPIVC
-90 RKIHVPSI
+90 RKLHVPSI

-113 NLVGESPTIK
+113 NIVGESPTIK

-165 CLGLITSRYLLP
+165 ALGVITSRYLLP
-177 YGWLPSLLLGAMYGS
+177 FGWLPSLLLGAMYGS

-200 VSRYGVQKNVA
+200 VSRYGVQKNMA

-220 VAIILSLIVL
+220 WAITLSLIVL
-230 AIVEGWHRSA
+230 AVVEGWSRSA
-240 QSIMEYAIQL
+240 QSIREYAIQL
-250 SLLAIFLLSVLWLF
+250 CLLAIFLLSVLWLF

-279 SEFMVVMLMLV
+279 SAFMVVMLMLV

-326 RINFVGNSIF
+326 HITFVGNSIF

-352 FWSGWT
+352 FWSGWGT
-358 TVTIAIV
+358 LTIALV
-365 MIITK
+365 MITTK
-370 LIGKGLSAWIAQVV
+370 LVGKSLSAWIAQAV
-384 FRFSKHERQLVFGLS
+384 FRFSKHERQLVFGLT

-411 IAYQMGILSSD
+411 IAYQMGLLSSD

-444 AAKELAL
+444 AAKEIAL
-451 QESAKLESDHEDD
+451 QESAKLEADHEDD
-464 HWLLTSVGKD
+464 YWLLTSIVDAKSENGQVKSER
-474 LRPTLREIGEMAT
+474 LKVMREIGEMAS

-493 KQSADWQDV
+493 KHSADWKDV
-502 SNMVEHTSKSVIV
+502 SDMVEHTSKSVIV

-564 TPDTQVAL
+564 HPDTQVAL
-572 QAMCRRPGKYLR
+572 QAMCRRPGKFLR
-584 AAFRNMDGWEEVGI
+584 ASFRNMDGWEEVGI
-598 LSQTIME
+598 ISQTIME

-610 LLSSRKLTASYH
+610 LLSSRKSTASYH
-622 PLFESIP
+622 PLFEQIP
-629 TMLTE
+629 TMLMQ
-634 HFTHFSSMVVYP
+634 HFTMFSSMVVYP
-646 EQLTGGPNMDTLLTE
+646 EQLTGGPDMDTLLME
-661 IPPASTTWSII
+661 IPPASTTWSLI
-672 TRIKRFLRKGWEA
+672 TRTKRLLRKVWEGIGF
-685 MRLKVKG
+685 RL

>member
-1 MSETYPRKNHCETL
+1 
-15 FAGHTP
+15 
-21 SSVGIDRK
+21 
-29 GTKKNVYVQEKFTFI
+29 
-44 APYCAFSCVCAYF
+44 
-57 FVILQPKT
+57 
-65 KAMNLSPLLILTLV
+65 MNLSPLLILTLV
-79 IGIIWFVPLVC
+79 IGIIWFVPIVC

-113 NLVGESPTIK
+113 GVAGQTPTIK

-135 QSGSEMDINDFK
+135 QSGSEIDINDFK

-165 CLGLITSRYLLP
+165 ILGLITSRLLLP
-177 YGWLPSLLLGAMYGS
+177 FGWLPSLLLGAMYGS

-220 VAIILSLIVL
+220 VAIILSLMVL
-230 AIVEGWHRSA
+230 AIVEGWSRSA
-240 QSIMEYAIQL
+240 QSITEYAIQL
-250 SLLAIFLLSVLWLF
+250 SLVAIFLLTVLWLF

-326 RINFVGNSIF
+326 RITFVGNSIF

-352 FWSGWT
+352 FWSSWT

-370 LIGKGLSAWIAQVV
+370 LIGKSLSAWIAQVV
-384 FRFSKHERQLVFGLS
+384 FRFSKHERQLIFGLT

-444 AAKELAL
+444 AAKEIAL
-451 QESAKLESDHEDD
+451 QESTKLESDHEDD
-464 HWLLTSVGKD
+464 YWLLTSVGKD
-474 LRPTLREIGEMAT
+474 LRPTLREIGEMAS

-493 KQSADWQDV
+493 KQSADWLDV

-515 YHEAQPI
+515 YNEVQPI

-564 TPDTQVAL
+564 HPDTQVAL

-584 AAFRNMDGWEEVGI
+584 ASFRNMDGWEEVGI
-598 LSQTIME
+598 ISQTIVE
-605 NDMLI
+605 NDMLV
-610 LLSSRKLTASYH
+610 LLSSRKSTASYN
-622 PLFESIP
+622 PLFERIP

-634 HFTHFSSMVVYP
+634 HFTRFSSMVVYP
-646 EQLTGGPNMDTLLTE
+646 EQLTGGPDMDTLLME

-672 TRIKRFLRKGWEA
+672 TRVKRFLRKGWEA
-685 MRLKVKG
+685 IRLKVKG

>member
-1 MSETYPRKNHCETL
+1 
-15 FAGHTP
+15 
-21 SSVGIDRK
+21 
-29 GTKKNVYVQEKFTFI
+29 
-44 APYCAFSCVCAYF
+44 
-57 FVILQPKT
+57 
-65 KAMNLSPLLILTLV
+65 MNALLTLTFV
-79 IGIIWFVPLVC
+79 IGIIGFVPLLC

-113 NLVGESPTIK
+113 NIVGESPTIK
-123 ILGSLGMLYIMF
+123 ILGSLGMLFIMF
-135 QSGSEMDINDFK
+135 QSGSEIDIHDFK

-165 CLGLITSRYLLP
+165 GLGLITSRYLLP

-200 VSRYGVQKNVA
+200 VSRYGVQKNVV

-230 AIVEGWHRSA
+230 AIVESWSRSA
-240 QSIMEYAIQL
+240 QSTTEYVIQF
-250 SLLAIFLLSVLWLF
+250 SLIVVFLLTVLWLF
-264 PRFARMFFKRYRDPI
+264 PRLARMLFKRYREPI
-279 SEFMVVMLMLV
+279 SEFAVVMLMLV
-290 GSALL
+290 SSAWL

-320 RSPLMN
+320 RSPLMG
-326 RINFVGNSIF
+326 RINFVGTSIF

-358 TVTIAIV
+358 TLTIAAV
-365 MIITK
+365 MITTK
-370 LIGKGLSAWIAQVV
+370 LIGKSLSAWLAQAV

-411 IAYQMGILSSD
+411 IAYQMGLLSSD

-432 VLCTTASFISEH
+432 VLCTTASFITEH

-464 HWLLTSVGKD
+464 YWLLTSVGRD

-564 TPDTQVAL
+564 HPDTQVAL
-572 QAMCRRPGKYLR
+572 QTMCRRPGKYLR
-584 AAFRNMDGWEEVGI
+584 AAFRTMEGWEEIDI
-598 LSQTIME
+598 LSQTIID

-610 LLSSRKLTASYH
+610 LLSSRKSTASYN
-622 PLFESIP
+622 PLFEQIP
-629 TMLTE
+629 TMLGE
-634 HFTHFSSMVVYP
+634 HFTGYNSMVVYP
-646 EQLTGGPNMDTLLTE
+646 EQLTGGPDMDTLLTE
-661 IPPASTTWSII
+661 IPPASTTWSFLS
-672 TRIKRFLRKGWEA
+672 RCKRLVKRLLR
-685 MRLKVKG
+685 MDDQL

>member
-1 MSETYPRKNHCETL
+1 MT
-15 FAGHTP
+15 
-21 SSVGIDRK
+21 
-29 GTKKNVYVQEKFTFI
+29 
-44 APYCAFSCVCAYF
+44 
-57 FVILQPKT
+57 
-65 KAMNLSPLLILTLV
+65 LSPLLILTIV
-79 IGIIWFVPLVC
+79 IGIIWFMPIIC
-90 RKIHVPSI
+90 RRIHVPSI
-98 VGFILAGIVIGPSVL
+98 VGFILAGIVIGPSAL
-113 NLVGESPTIK
+113 NLIGESSTIK

-135 QSGSEMDINDFK
+135 QSGSEIDINDFK

-165 CLGLITSRYLLP
+165 GLGLITSRFLLP

-220 VAIILSLIVL
+220 WAIILSLIVL
-230 AIVEGWHRSA
+230 AIVEGWSRSA
-240 QSIMEYAIQL
+240 QSVTEYAIQS
-250 SLLAIFLLSVLWLF
+250 SLVAVFLLSVLWIF

-290 GSALL
+290 SSALL

-320 RSPLMN
+320 RSPLMG

-336 VPLFLIS
+336 VPLFLIG

-358 TVTIAIV
+358 TLTIAIV
-365 MIITK
+365 MITTK
-370 LIGKGLSAWIAQVV
+370 LVGKSISAWIAQIV

-411 IAYQMGILSSD
+411 IAYQMGLLSSD

-432 VLCTTASFISEH
+432 VLCSTASFISEH

-451 QESAKLESDHEDD
+451 QESAKLEADHEDD
-464 HWLLTSVGKD
+464 YWLLTSVGKD
-474 LRPTLREIGEMAT
+474 LRPTLREIGEMAS

-522 NTINRLVVAVP
+522 NTVNRLVVAVP

-564 TPDTQVAL
+564 HPDTQWAL
-572 QAMCRRPGKYLR
+572 QTMCRRPGKYLR
-584 AAFRNMDGWEEVGI
+584 ASFRTMEGWEEIDI
-598 LSQTIME
+598 LSQTIID

-610 LLSSRKLTASYH
+610 LLSSRKSTASYN
-622 PLFESIP
+622 PLFEEIP
-629 TMLTE
+629 TMLSK
-634 HFTHFSSMVVYP
+634 HFTDYNSMVVYP
-646 EQLTGGPNMDTLLTE
+646 EQLTGGPDMDTVLME
-661 IPPASTTWSII
+661 IPPASKTWSMISSA
-672 TRIKRFLRKGWEA
+672 KRWILRMLPFLIRDHAK
-685 MRLKVKG
+685 

>member
-1 MSETYPRKNHCETL
+1 M
-15 FAGHTP
+15 
-21 SSVGIDRK
+21 
-29 GTKKNVYVQEKFTFI
+29 Q
-44 APYCAFSCVCAYF
+44 
-57 FVILQPKT
+57 
-65 KAMNLSPLLILTLV
+65 MSPLFILTLV
-79 IGIIWFVPLVC
+79 IGIIWFVPIVC

-113 NLVGESPTIK
+113 DIVGESPTIK

-165 CLGLITSRYLLP
+165 VLGLITSRYLLP

-230 AIVEGWHRSA
+230 AVVEGWSRSVR
-240 QSIMEYAIQL
+240 SITEYAIQL
-250 SLLAIFLLSVLWLF
+250 SLVVVFLVSVLWVF
-264 PRFARMFFKRYRDPI
+264 PRLARIFFKRYRDPI
-279 SEFMVVMLMLV
+279 SEFVVVMLMLV

-320 RSPLMN
+320 RSPLMG

-358 TVTIAIV
+358 TLTIAAV
-365 MIITK
+365 MITTK
-370 LIGKGLSAWIAQVV
+370 LVGKSLAAWIVQVV

-411 IAYQMGILSSD
+411 IAYQMGLLSSD

-451 QESAKLESDHEDD
+451 QKSAKLESDHEDD
-464 HWLLTSVGKD
+464 YWLLTSVGKD
-474 LRPTLREIGEMAT
+474 LRPTLREIGEMAS

-502 SNMVEHTSKSVIV
+502 TNMVEHTSKSVIV
-515 YHEAQPI
+515 YNEVQPI

-559 VVFYA
+559 VIFYA
-564 TPDTQVAL
+564 HPDTQVAL

-584 AAFRNMDGWEEVGI
+584 ASFRTMEGWEEISV
-598 LSQTIME
+598 LSQTIMD

-610 LLSSRKLTASYH
+610 LLSSRKSTASYN
-622 PLFESIP
+622 PLFEEIP
-629 TMLTE
+629 TMLSL
-634 HFTHFSSMVVYP
+634 HFTEYSSMVVYP
-646 EQLTGGPNMDTLLTE
+646 EQLMGSPDMETLLSET
-661 IPPASTTWSII
+661 PPASRTWSVI
-672 TRIKRFLRKGWEA
+672 TGIKRLILRMVPFNK
-685 MRLKVKG
+685 

>member
-1 MSETYPRKNHCETL
+1 
-15 FAGHTP
+15 
-21 SSVGIDRK
+21 
-29 GTKKNVYVQEKFTFI
+29 
-44 APYCAFSCVCAYF
+44 
-57 FVILQPKT
+57 
-65 KAMNLSPLLILTLV
+65 MNTLLILTLV
-79 IGIIWFVPLVC
+79 IGIIWFVPLLC

-98 VGFILAGIVIGPSVL
+98 VGFILAGVVIGPSVL
-113 NLVGESPTIK
+113 DLVGESPTIN

-135 QSGSEMDINDFK
+135 QSGSEIDFNDFK

-165 CLGLITSRYLLP
+165 GLGLITCKFFLP

-200 VSRYGVQKNVA
+200 VSRYGVQKNMA

-220 VAIILSLIVL
+220 CAIILSLIVL
-230 AIVEGWHRSA
+230 AIVEGWSRSA
-240 QSIMEYAIQL
+240 QSITDYVVQL
-250 SLLAIFLLSVLWLF
+250 SLVAIFLLSVLWIF
-264 PRFARMFFKRYRDPI
+264 PRFARMFFKRYRDSI
-279 SEFMVVMLMLV
+279 SEFAVVMLMLV

-320 RSPLMN
+320 RSPLMG

-358 TVTIAIV
+358 TLTIAVV
-365 MIITK
+365 MITTK
-370 LIGKGLSAWIAQVV
+370 LVGKSLAAWIAQVV
-384 FRFSKHERQLVFGLS
+384 FRLSKHERQLIFGLS

-451 QESAKLESDHEDD
+451 QESAKLEADHEDD
-464 HWLLTSVGKD
+464 YWLLTSVGKD
-474 LRPTLREIGEMAT
+474 LRPTLREIGEMAS
-487 LDNIEI
+487 LNNIEI

-515 YHEAQPI
+515 YHESQPI

-559 VVFYA
+559 VIFYA
-564 TPDTQVAL
+564 HPDTQVAL

-584 AAFRNMDGWEEVGI
+584 AAFRTMDGWEEIGV
-598 LSQTIME
+598 LSQTIMD

-610 LLSSRKLTASYH
+610 LLSSRKSTASYN
-622 PLFESIP
+622 PLFEEIP
-629 TMLTE
+629 TMLSE
-634 HFTHFSSMVVYP
+634 YFTDYNSMVVYP
-646 EQLTGGPNMDTLLTE
+646 EQLTGMPDMDTLLTE
-661 IPPASTTWSII
+661 IPPASKTWSMIG
-672 TRIKRFLRKGWEA
+672 R
-685 MRLKVKG
+685 VKQFVKKLIGYHAE